1 MDNKLRTEAF
11 QKYLFTVSDEDMVDI
26 ETDFN
31 AGWDACSAQQSAEL
45 TELRQANERL
55 VKALADI
62 RMIEALYQV
71 GVNIKGE
78 SRIGRIARE
87 AIAAT
92 PAPRNVVGSKE

>member
-1 MDNKLRTEAF
+1 MTDLD
-11 QKYLFTVSDEDMVDI
+11 KYKGCFPWTDEI
-26 ETDFN
+26 IK
-31 AGWDACSAQQSAEL
+31 EL
-45 TELRQANERL
+45 EELRQANERL

-87 AIAAT
+87 TIAANPT
-92 PAPRNVVGSKE
+92 PRNVVGSKE